1 MFSCHGGAANM
12 VDTSK
17 ILKVEGFI
25 HCTAHVVHLLLTTD
39 SISQQEEITEL
50 LQKCKNI
57 VAALH
62 FKSLTMED
70 EIAATEGRVIIAVM
84 QQK

>member
-1 MFSCHGGAANM
+1 MFSCHDGAANM

-57 VAALH
+57 VTALH

-70 EIAATEGRVIIAVM
+70 EIAATEDRVIIAVM